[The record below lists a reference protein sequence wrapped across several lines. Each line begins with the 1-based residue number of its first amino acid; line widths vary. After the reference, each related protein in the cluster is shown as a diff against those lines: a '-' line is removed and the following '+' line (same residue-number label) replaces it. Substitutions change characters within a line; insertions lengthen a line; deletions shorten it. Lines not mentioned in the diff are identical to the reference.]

1 MRLDATDLRYITNDE
16 FRVLTACEMGSKNHE
31 VVPSSLINQIS
42 GLRSGGAN
50 KMLGVLAKRNLV
62 ARVQNTKYD
71 GYRLTYGGYDYL
83 ALRAMSKRDTVYSVG
98 NQIGVGKESDIFVVA
113 NKEGEQRVL
122 KIHRLGRV
130 SFRAIK
136 SKRDYLGKRKS
147 ATWMYMSRLSAQKE
161 YAFMQVLH
169 KHGFPVPT
177 PLDQVRHTVLMSLED
192 ALPLRSIAQ
201 VEDPAKLCTQLFDLI
216 VRLAEAG
223 LVHGDFNEFN
233 ILIRSADGQPVLID
247 FPQMIS
253 VSHPNAEEYFDRDV
267 HCIVKFFDKRFRYQ
281 PDSWPSFDDVVDK
294 SQVALLAE
302 VMTTGFGARE
312 QSMLDQHYIEEQNN
326 KPKDGD
332 EDIEGSEDE
341 NSENE
346 GSENEDD
353 DDEDEEEEEG
363 SDSGSNGNGDQSEEQ
378 VTDDKGVPT
387 NLMKSLKLQSRRK
400 EHRANNRN
408 NEEEGTSVAEKV
420 ALDLHKQSSRKAR
433 KHHGRKS
440 TREAGK
446 AKGHKWKQ
454 NPNSNKKKDAK
465 VNVDNDW

>member
-42 GLRSGGAN
+42 GLRAGGAN

-98 NQIGVGKESDIFVVA
+98 NQIGVGKESDIYVVA
-113 NKEGEQRVL
+113 NEEGEQRVL

-161 YAFMQVLH
+161 YAFMQVLY

-177 PLDQVRHTVLMSLED
+177 PIDQVRHTVLMSLED
-192 ALPLRSIAQ
+192 ALPLRSIAE
-201 VEDPAKLCTQLFDLI
+201 VEDPAKLCAQLFDLI

-233 ILIRSADGQPVLID
+233 ILIRSADGEPVIID

-267 HCIVKFFDKRFRYQ
+267 HCIVKFFDKRFRYH

-302 VMTTGFGARE
+302 VMQTGFGARE
-312 QSMLDQHYIEEQNN
+312 QSMLDQYNVEEANEA
-326 KPKDGD
+326 D
-332 EDIEGSEDE
+332 EGSE
-341 NSENE
+341 
-346 GSENEDD
+346 GSEED
-353 DDEDEEEEEG
+353 DDEDDDSDEEEDSEEEDSEEEDDESSKSDQEEEG
-363 SDSGSNGNGDQSEEQ
+363 EESG
-378 VTDDKGVPT
+378 KGAPA
-387 NLMKSLKLQSRRK
+387 NLMKSLKLESRRK
-400 EHRANNRN
+400 EHRNHDRN
-408 NEEEGTSVAEKV
+408 NDEEVSVAEKV

-446 AKGHKWKQ
+446 AKGHKWKT
-454 NPNSNKKKDAK
+454 NSK